1 MQGKIIKGIGG
12 FYYVHLQGRGIY
24 ECKAK
29 GLFRKMGVKP
39 LVGDD
44 VEIQVLD
51 ESAMTGNITSILSRK
66 NRLIRPAVSN
76 VDQAMV
82 IFSVVQPEPNF
93 HLLNSFLVMMER
105 QQVPCI
111 LCFNKADLALERQV
125 EEIEKIYRETKY
137 PLFFV
142 SAKEKK
148 GIKQIK
154 DVLRD
159 KTTTVA
165 GPSGVGKSS
174 LINSLQQDVT
184 METGDISKKIERG
197 RHTTRH
203 SELIALEDGG
213 YIMDTPGFSSL
224 SVDFMEKEEL
234 KEYFPEFLKYQ
245 PECRFQ
251 GCAHIHEPE
260 CAVKE
265 ALFRKMIS
273 QVRYDDYVMFYEQCK
288 EKRRY

>member
-12 FYYVHLQGRGIY
+12 FYYVHLSGKGVY

-29 GLFRKMGVKP
+29 GLFRKMGMKP

-44 VEIQVLD
+44 AEVQVLD
-51 ESAMTGNITSILSRK
+51 EGARTGNIVSILQRK
-66 NRLIRPAVSN
+66 NQLIRPAVSN

-82 IFSVVQPEPNF
+82 IFSVVKPEPNF

-105 QQVPCI
+105 QKVPCVI
-111 LCFNKADLALERQV
+111 CFNKVDIASKEQIEARRSIFKGTDYSVFFASAR
-125 EEIEKIYRETKY
+125 EE
-137 PLFFV
+137 
-142 SAKEKK
+142 K
-148 GIKQIK
+148 GIETIK
-154 DVLRD
+154 DILKN

-174 LINSLQQDVT
+174 LINSLQKDVS
-184 METGDISKKIERG
+184 METGEISKKIERG

-203 SELIALEDGG
+203 SELIALEEGG

-224 SVDFMEKEEL
+224 SVDFMEKEEI
-234 KEYFPEFLKYQ
+234 KEYFPEFLKYE
-245 PECRFQ
+245 PKCRFQ
-251 GCAHIHEPE
+251 GCAHIHEPD
-260 CAVKE
+260 CAVKS
-265 ALFRKMIS
+265 ALAEGMIS
-273 QVRYDDYVMFYEQCK
+273 RVRYDDYVMFYEQCK

>member
-12 FYYVHLQGRGIY
+12 FYYVHLPGKGVY

-29 GLFRKMGVKP
+29 GLFRKMGMKP

-44 VEIQVLD
+44 ADVQVLD
-51 ESAMTGNITSILSRK
+51 ESARTGNIVSILPRK
-66 NRLIRPAVSN
+66 NQLIRPAVSN

-82 IFSVVQPEPNF
+82 IFSVVKPEPNF

-105 QQVPCI
+105 QKVPCAI
-111 LCFNKADLALERQV
+111 CFNKVDIASKEQ
-125 EEIEKIYRETKY
+125 IETIRSIFKGTDY
-137 PLFFV
+137 PVFFV
-142 SAKEKK
+142 SAREEK
-148 GIKQIK
+148 GIETIK
-154 DVLRD
+154 DILKK

-174 LINSLQQDVT
+174 LINSIQQDVT

-224 SVDFMEKEEL
+224 SVDFMEKEEI
-234 KEYFPEFLKYQ
+234 KEYFPEFLKYE
-245 PECRFQ
+245 PKCRFQ
-251 GCAHIHEPE
+251 GCAHIHEPD
-260 CAVKE
+260 CAVKN
-265 ALFRKMIS
+265 ALAEEMIS
-273 QVRYDDYVMFYEQCK
+273 RVRYDDYVMFYEQCK

>member
-12 FYYVHLQGRGIY
+12 FYYVHLPGKGVY

-29 GLFRKMGVKP
+29 GLFRKMGMKP
-39 LVGDD
+39 LVGDNAD
-44 VEIQVLD
+44 VQVLD
-51 ESAMTGNITSILSRK
+51 EGARTGNIVSILPRK
-66 NRLIRPAVSN
+66 NQLVRPAVSN

-82 IFSVVQPEPNF
+82 IFSVVKPEPNF

-105 QQVPCI
+105 QKVPCVI
-111 LCFNKADLALERQV
+111 CFNKVDIASKEQV
-125 EEIEKIYRETKY
+125 EAIRSIFKGTDYPVFFASARE
-137 PLFFV
+137 
-142 SAKEKK
+142 EK
-148 GIKQIK
+148 GIETIK
-154 DVLRD
+154 DILIK

-174 LINSLQQDVT
+174 LINSIQQDVT

-234 KEYFPEFLKYQ
+234 KECFPEFLKYE

-251 GCAHIHEPE
+251 GCAHIHEPD
-260 CAVKE
+260 CGVKK
-265 ALFRKMIS
+265 ALFENIIS
-273 QVRYDDYVMFYEQCK
+273 RVRYDDYVMFYEQCK

>member
-12 FYYVHLQGRGIY
+12 FYYVHLPGKGVY

-29 GLFRKMGVKP
+29 GLFRKMGMKP

-44 VEIQVLD
+44 ADVQVLD
-51 ESAMTGNITSILSRK
+51 ESARTGNIVSILPRK
-66 NRLIRPAVSN
+66 NQLVRPAVSN

-82 IFSVVQPEPNF
+82 IFSVVKPEPNF

-105 QQVPCI
+105 QKVPCVI
-111 LCFNKADLALERQV
+111 CFNKADIASKEQV
-125 EEIEKIYRETKY
+125 EAIRSIFIGTDYSVFFASARE
-137 PLFFV
+137 
-142 SAKEKK
+142 EK
-148 GIKQIK
+148 GIETIK
-154 DVLRD
+154 DILRD

-174 LINSLQQDVT
+174 LINSIQQDVT

-224 SVDFMEKEEL
+224 SVDFMEKEEI
-234 KEYFPEFLKYQ
+234 KEYFPEFLKYE
-245 PECRFQ
+245 PKCRFQ
-251 GCAHIHEPE
+251 GCAHIHEPD
-260 CAVKE
+260 CAVKN
-265 ALFRKMIS
+265 ALAEGMIS
-273 QVRYDDYVMFYEQCK
+273 RVRYDDYVMFYEQCK

>member
-12 FYYVHLQGRGIY
+12 FYYVHLPGRGLY

-29 GLFRKMGVKP
+29 GLFRKMDMKP
-39 LVGDD
+39 FVGDD
-44 VEIQVLD
+44 VEIQILD
-51 ESAMTGNITSILSRK
+51 ENAMTGNITSILPRK
-66 NRLIRPAVSN
+66 NQLIRPAVSN

-82 IFSVVQPEPNF
+82 IFSVVKPEPNF

-111 LCFNKADLALERQV
+111 ICLNKADIALKWQI
-125 EEIEKIYRETKY
+125 EEIEKNYQGTEY

-148 GIKQIK
+148 GIEKIK
-154 DVLRD
+154 DILLD

-174 LINSLQQDVT
+174 LINSIQKDVT

-203 SELIALEDGG
+203 SELIALEEGG

-224 SVDFMEKEEL
+224 SVDFMEKEEI
-234 KEYFPEFLKYQ
+234 KEYFPEFLKYE

-260 CAVKE
+260 CGVKN
-265 ALFRKMIS
+265 ALKEGMIS
-273 QVRYDDYVMFYEQCK
+273 RVRYDDYVMFYEQCK

>member
-29 GLFRKMGVKP
+29 GLFRKMGIKP

-51 ESAMTGNITSILSRK
+51 EGAMTGNITSILPRK

-105 QQVPCI
+105 QQVTCI
-111 LCFNKADLALERQV
+111 LCFNKADLALERQI
-125 EEIEKIYRETKY
+125 EEIKKIYKETEY

-148 GIKQIK
+148 GIEQIK

-265 ALFRKMIS
+265 ALSRKMIS
-273 QVRYDDYVMFYEQCK
+273 RVRYDDYVMFYEQCK